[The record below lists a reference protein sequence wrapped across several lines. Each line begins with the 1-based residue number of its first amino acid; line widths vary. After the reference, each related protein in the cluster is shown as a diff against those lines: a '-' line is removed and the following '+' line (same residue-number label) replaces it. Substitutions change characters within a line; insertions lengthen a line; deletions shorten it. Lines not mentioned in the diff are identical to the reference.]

1 MEKILISKPALTH
14 IGRQGDAKMGY
25 KSRSA
30 GEQALADRQHTIQ
43 ICRELLA
50 SPKTNEEDRK
60 LYQRILYRAVGD
72 PFAPHPPDHPLIAEF
87 KKRWRY
93 LN

>member
-1 MEKILISKPALTH
+1 MT
-14 IGRQGDAKMGY
+14 Y

-43 ICRELLA
+43 ICRELIA
-50 SPKTNEEDRK
+50 DPKTSEDDRGMWK
-60 LYQRILYRAVGD
+60 RVLADRDR
-72 PFAPHPPDHPLIAEF
+72 FAPEPPEHPAIVAF
-87 KKRWRY
+87 RKRWRY

>member
-1 MEKILISKPALTH
+1 MS
-14 IGRQGDAKMGY
+14 Y

-30 GEQALADRQHTIQ
+30 GEQALADRQHVVQ

-50 SPKTNEEDRK
+50 SPKTDEEDRK
-60 LYQRILYRAVGD
+60 LYQRILYRAGD
-72 PFAPHPPDHPLIAEF
+72 PLASPPPDNPLIAEF